1 MYLALDPFRALSNGD
16 LYWQRWLG
24 DYAIAWHHLPTALGN
39 ETFTAAGAS
48 YVPQEWFISL
58 LVAIAMRYHLLVP
71 LAMLMAIIPIGI
83 LVSIYVRSRRA
94 ASPEAIAAVL
104 LLTGVALVASF
115 GIRAQVLGWG
125 CFAAFLLCIERRD
138 RWAYAAVPIVVV
150 WANVHASV
158 LLAPAYLMLR
168 LAGAAFSD
176 GLPAMLKTRDLRILA
191 LALPALLCTPLG
203 WHLPA
208 YAATLSVSPIRH
220 YIEEWQPAT
229 FRDLAFMLGG
239 LPLALLI
246 AVAALRT
253 RLRDMRQTL
262 PAAALFVAMLLAVR
276 NIPLFAIAAAPLAAR
291 SLDALLPSFRR
302 IRSKIAEMERFALVS
317 IGVAVMGS
325 ALFLARLQS
334 LEPPPTSVAAI
345 ASLGDAGAPRR
356 VFCED
361 FYACSAALGYP
372 SLRVFIDGRAD
383 PYPLSVWRSYLSV
396 IRLTPSWRRILG
408 EYGVDAV
415 LASRGDPFAVAL
427 SREPDWRRSFE
438 GDGFVVFRH
447 E

>member
-1 MYLALDPFRALSNGD
+1 VALDPFRALSNGD

-58 LVAIAMRYHLLVP
+58 LVAIAMRYHLLMP
-71 LAMLMAIIPIGI
+71 LAMVMAIVTIGI
-83 LVSIYVRSRRA
+83 IVSIYLRSRRT

-104 LLTGVALVASF
+104 LLTGIALVASF

-138 RWAYAAVPIVVV
+138 RWAYAAVPIVVI
-150 WANVHASV
+150 WANIHASV
-158 LLAPAYLMLR
+158 LLAPAYLVFR
-168 LAGAAFSD
+168 LAGAGFGG
-176 GLPAMLKTRDLRILA
+176 GLAAILKTRDLRILA
-191 LALPALLCTPLG
+191 LALPAMLCTPLG

-229 FRDLAFMLGG
+229 FRDLEFMLGG

-246 AVAALRT
+246 VVAALRT
-253 RLRDMRQTL
+253 GLRDKRESL
-262 PAAALFVAMLLAVR
+262 PVAALFVAMLFAVR
-276 NIPLFAIAAAPLAAR
+276 NVPLFAVAAAPLAAR
-291 SLDALLPSFRR
+291 SLDALLPSFSR
-302 IRSKIAEMERFALVS
+302 IGKTIAEMERFALVS
-317 IGVAVMGS
+317 IGVAVVGS
-325 ALFLARLQS
+325 ALLLAQLQR

-345 ASLGDAGAPRR
+345 ASLGDAGVPRR
-356 VFCED
+356 VFCEN

-383 PYPLSVWRSYLSV
+383 PYPPSVWRSYLSV
-396 IRLTPSWRRILG
+396 IRLSPSWKRILG

-415 LASRGDPFAVAL
+415 LASSGDRFAIAL
-427 SREPDWRRSFE
+427 SREPDWKRSFE
-438 GDGFVVFRH
+438 NDGFIVFRH